1 MTDNCNII
9 RDLMPL
15 VIDEAASEESTQC
28 VNKHVDYCESC
39 RIYFNGMKHIS
50 DSRKTREEEE
60 RIFALAAQKMKK
72 KRRARILRNLLIGML
87 IGCVLLYGGLLG
99 WSHLTMDYNQLIY
112 YGEYGVTLSELKD
125 GRVSVNIDYYGSFL
139 VCGVDFE
146 NVQEDGR
153 NILYV
158 YLERPVIK
166 QYMMNPHTNYSCT
179 RLSAQRMEELYE
191 IRQGKG
197 DEYLVVWQKGMD
209 IPDASEEMERYFA
222 VNDEYW
228 ELWNKQDS
236 TPDGKLMIRSQ
247 EDGEQIKRLREQR
260 DQITVPEWQ

>member
-1 MTDNCNII
+1 MTDNCNIV

-15 VIDEAASEESTQC
+15 VIDEAASEDSAKC
-28 VNKHVDYCESC
+28 VHQHLETCESC
-39 RIYFNGMKHIS
+39 RSCF
-50 DSRKTREEEE
+50 DSMQAAIAEDKAREEEQKSFE
-60 RIFALAAQKMKK
+60 KAALKLKK
-72 KRRARILRNLLIGML
+72 KRRARILRNIVIGML

-125 GRVSVNIDYYGSFL
+125 GWVSVNIDFYGSSL

-146 NVQEDGR
+146 KVQEDGK

-158 YLERPVIK
+158 YLERPFIK

-179 RLSAQRMEELYE
+179 RLPPERMEDLYE

-197 DEYLVVWQKGMD
+197 DEYLVVWQQGMD
-209 IPDASEEMERYFA
+209 IPDASAEMEQYFA
-222 VNDEYW
+222 LNEEYW
-228 ELWNKQDS
+228 DLWNSQDS

-247 EDGEQIKRLREQR
+247 EDYEQIERLRDQLR
-260 DQITVPEWQ
+260 QITVPEWQ

>member
-9 RDLMPL
+9 RDLIPL
-15 VIDEAASEESTQC
+15 VIDEAASEDSAKC
-28 VNKHVDYCESC
+28 VHQHLETCESC
-39 RIYFNGMKHIS
+39 RSCY
-50 DSRKTREEEE
+50 DSMLSAIAADKAREEEQKSFE
-60 RIFALAAQKMKK
+60 KAAMKLKK
-72 KRRARILRNLLIGML
+72 KRRVRILRNIVIGML

-125 GRVSVNIDYYGSFL
+125 GWVSVNIDFYGSSL

-146 NVQEDGR
+146 KVQEDGR

-158 YLERPVIK
+158 YLERPFIK

-179 RLSAQRMEELYE
+179 RLPPERMENLYE

-209 IPDASEEMERYFA
+209 IPDASAEMEQYFA
-222 VNDEYW
+222 LNEEYW
-228 ELWNKQDS
+228 DLWNSQDS
-236 TPDGKLMIRSQ
+236 TPDGKLIIRSQ
-247 EDGEQIKRLREQR
+247 EEYEQIELLRDQLR
-260 DQITVPEWQ
+260 QITVPEWQ

>member
-1 MTDNCNII
+1 MIDNCNII
-9 RDLMPL
+9 RDLIPL
-15 VIDEAASEESTQC
+15 VIDEAASEDSAKC
-28 VNKHVDYCESC
+28 VHQHLETCKSC
-39 RIYFNGMKHIS
+39 RSCF
-50 DSRKTREEEE
+50 DSMQAAIAEDKAREEEQKSFE
-60 RIFALAAQKMKK
+60 KAALKLKK
-72 KRRARILRNLLIGML
+72 KRRVRILRNIVIGML
-87 IGCVLLYGGLLG
+87 IGCVIVYGGLLG

-125 GRVSVNIDYYGSFL
+125 GWVSVNIDYYGSSL

-146 NVQEDGR
+146 KVQEDGR

-158 YLERPVIK
+158 YLERPFIK

-179 RLSAQRMEELYE
+179 RLPPERMENLYE

-209 IPDASEEMERYFA
+209 IPDASAEMEQYFA
-222 VNDEYW
+222 LNEEYW
-228 ELWNKQDS
+228 DLWNSQDS

-247 EDGEQIKRLREQR
+247 EDYEQIMRLREQL

>member
-9 RDLMPL
+9 RDLIPL
-15 VIDEAASEESTQC
+15 VIDEAASEDSAKC
-28 VNKHVDYCESC
+28 VHQHLETCESC
-39 RIYFNGMKHIS
+39 RSCF
-50 DSRKTREEEE
+50 DSMQAAIAEDKAREEEQKSFE
-60 RIFALAAQKMKK
+60 KAALKLKK
-72 KRRARILRNLLIGML
+72 KRRVRILRNIVIGML
-87 IGCVLLYGGLLG
+87 IGCVLVYGGLLG

-125 GRVSVNIDYYGSFL
+125 GRVSVNIDFYGSSL

-146 NVQEDGR
+146 KVQEDGR

-158 YLERPVIK
+158 YLERPFIK

-179 RLSAQRMEELYE
+179 RLPPERMENLYE

-209 IPDASEEMERYFA
+209 IPDASAEMEQYFA
-222 VNDEYW
+222 LNEEYW
-228 ELWNKQDS
+228 DLWNSQDS

-247 EDGEQIKRLREQR
+247 EDYEQIERLRKQL

>member
-1 MTDNCNII
+1 MTENCNII
-9 RDLMPL
+9 RDLIPL
-15 VIDEAASEESTQC
+15 VIDDAASEDSKQYVETHLAS
-28 VNKHVDYCESC
+28 CESC
-39 RIYFNGMKHIS
+39 RSCY
-50 DSRKTREEEE
+50 DSMLSAIAEDKAREEE
-60 RIFALAAQKMKK
+60 QKAFEKATLKLKK
-72 KRRARILRNLLIGML
+72 KRRVRILRNIIIGML
-87 IGCVLLYGGLLG
+87 IGCVLCYGGLLG
-99 WSHLTMDYNQLIY
+99 WSYLTMNYNQLIY
-112 YGEYGVTLSELKD
+112 HGFYGVTLSELKD
-125 GRVSVNIDYYGSFL
+125 GQVSVNIDYYGSSL

-146 NVQEDGR
+146 KVQEDGR

-179 RLSAQRMEELYE
+179 RLPPERMENLYE

-209 IPDASEEMERYFA
+209 IPDASAEMEQYFA
-222 VNDEYW
+222 LSDEYFD
-228 ELWNKQDS
+228 LWNKQDS

-247 EDGEQIKRLREQR
+247 EDYEQIERLRKQR